1 MKNYGEAFRA
11 MRKRWGLKQY
21 EAASEMGISATT
33 LSLRE
38 TGDRPFRAAELHEA
52 YIRLGID
59 IGFGKVFECI
69 DSGNVETILLGIPQN
84 IKEKVESKNYQEIS
98 IKTLE
103 ILKEAL
109 VNQAKP
115 ETKINP
121 GINLESDQYTE
132 EEEKTR
138 LNEILLKYQ
147 EKDGNILR
155 AIKLLEIAMQ

>member
-11 MRKRWGLKQY
+11 RRERWGLTQC
-21 EAASEMGISATT
+21 ETASVLGISSTT
-33 LSLRE
+33 LYFRE
-38 TGDRPFRAAELHEA
+38 TGDRPFRTSELHEA

-115 ETKINP
+115 ETKMNP
-121 GINLESDQYTE
+121 GINLESDQYT

>member
-1 MKNYGEAFRA
+1 MKNYGEAFRT
-11 MRKRWGLKQY
+11 MRERWGLTQC
-21 EAASEMGISATT
+21 EAASVLGISPTT
-33 LSLRE
+33 VSLRE
-38 TGDRPFRAAELHEA
+38 TGDRPFRTAELHEA

-103 ILKEAL
+103 KLKETL

-115 ETKINP
+115 ETKMNP
-121 GINLESDQYTE
+121 GINLESDQYTV
-132 EEEKTR
+132 EEKTR

-147 EKDGNILR
+147 QKDGNILR
-155 AIKLLEIAMQ
+155 AIKLLEIAMK

>member
-1 MKNYGEAFRA
+1 MNNYGEAFRT
-11 MRKRWGLKQY
+11 MRERWGLKQW
-21 EAASEMGISATT
+21 EAASVMGVSSTT

-38 TGDRPFRAAELHEA
+38 TGDRQFKSSELHEA

-59 IGFGKVFECI
+59 VGFGKVFDCI
-69 DSGNVETILLGIPQN
+69 DRGNVENILLKMPPT

-98 IKTLE
+98 IATLE
-103 ILKEAL
+103 KLKEAL
-109 VNQAKP
+109 LDQVKP
-115 ETKINP
+115 GTKMNP
-121 GINLESDQYTE
+121 DINLESDQYTV
-132 EEEKTR
+132 EEKTR